1 MQNVNWINGANMELI
16 YNFICQIEGNFKAKC
31 IHNEFRIIFLLYLK
45 GELPS
50 LTLMNLTQSSISGHN
65 QDLKRLTAL
74 GIVERFECERDGR
87 VRKYRLSDELR
98 MLIARFDAAKQ
109 TAGAALDVKAEEVV
123 SRAGFE
129 PATY

>member
-1 MQNVNWINGANMELI
+1 MDDIFEFIN
-16 YNFICQIEGNFKAKC
+16 QIESKLKVKC
-31 IHNEFRIIFLLYLK
+31 IHNEFRIIFLLYAK

-50 LTLMNLTQSSISGHN
+50 LSLMYLTQRSISGHN

-74 GIVERFECERDGR
+74 GIVERFECESDGR
-87 VRKYRLSDELR
+87 VRKYRLSNDVR
-98 MLIARFDAAKQ
+98 MMMERFDAAKQ
-109 TAGAALDVKAEEVV
+109 AAGAALDVKAEEVV

>member
-1 MQNVNWINGANMELI
+1 MDSI
-16 YNFICQIEGNFKAKC
+16 YDFICQIEDNFKAKC

-45 GELPS
+45 GEMPS

-74 GIVERFECERDGR
+74 GIVERFECPSDGR

-98 MLIARFDAAKQ
+98 GLIDRFSAAKEL
-109 TAGAALDVKAEEVV
+109 A
-123 SRAGFE
+123 
-129 PATY
+129 

>member
-1 MQNVNWINGANMELI
+1 MELI

-87 VRKYRLSDELR
+87 VRKYKLSDELR
-98 MLIARFDAAKQ
+98 MLIARFDATREAS
-109 TAGAALDVKAEEVV
+109 GAALDIKAEEVV